1 MATLLFAPLPL
12 AGHVN
17 PTLKLAKT
25 LRARGHRVVYCSL
38 PDVEDTLQAE
48 GFEFIPVFSA
58 IFPKGLLAE
67 MSEKA
72 SRLRGRDLRRL
83 ARDHVQRRN
92 ALLQAALDGEYD
104 RMLKSLRPSLVLCD
118 DRVIDL
124 PIVCHGH
131 GIPAVRLNTTLP
143 PHLVHLLL
151 AGNRK
156 PPASAR
162 MTLLRWLEA
171 VLARVGLMPRFQEY
185 YQKLALKHGCQM
197 EPVRFPPF
205 QLPRLQDLVLFPRE
219 FAAPETPE
227 ARERVHHLGPSIDLE
242 RQEPAFPW
250 ERLQDSRPLI
260 FFSLG
265 TLASAEL
272 ARKTLKVAS
281 AAAAQRPGWRFVL
294 AVGALLDPVE
304 FDGGPAGVV
313 AVKHAPQLQLLRKA
327 AAMVTHGG
335 FNSVKECISFG
346 VPMVAL
352 PMKDDQPDVTSLVVH
367 HGLGVQGDVKQ
378 LTPGT
383 LLSLLDTVVGS
394 ASHAQALARMG
405 RAFREAE
412 SPEAAVATIER
423 FLPTPHVTAAKV
435 D

>member
-17 PTLKLAKT
+17 PTLKLAKA
-25 LRARGHRVVYCSL
+25 LRARGHRVVYSSL
-38 PDVEDTLQAE
+38 PDVEDALQAE
-48 GFEFIPVFSA
+48 GFEFIPVFSSL
-58 IFPKGLLAE
+58 FPKGLLAE
-67 MSEKA
+67 MTEKA
-72 SRLRGRDLRRL
+72 SRLRGRELRRL

-104 RMLKSLRPSLVLCD
+104 RMLDSLRPDLVLCD

-124 PIVCHGH
+124 PLVCHGH
-131 GIPAVRLNTTLP
+131 GIQAVRLNTTMP
-143 PHLVHLLL
+143 PHLMHLLTMAHQKPL
-151 AGNRK
+151 A
-156 PPASAR
+156 SVR

-171 VLARVGLMPRFQEY
+171 VLARVDLMPRFQEY
-185 YQKLALKHGCQM
+185 HRKLVLKHGGQM
-197 EPVRFPPF
+197 EPVPIPPF

-219 FAAPETPE
+219 FATPETPE
-227 ARERVHHLGPSIDLE
+227 GRARVHHLGPSIDLE

-250 ERLQDSRPLI
+250 ERLQDGRPLI

-272 ARKTLKVAS
+272 ARKTLQVAS
-281 AAAAQRPGWRFVL
+281 EAAAQRPGWQFVL
-294 AVGALLDPVE
+294 AVGSVLDPE
-304 FDGGPAGVV
+304 AFDAGPAGVV
-313 AVKHAPQLQLLRKA
+313 AVKHAPQLQVLRKA

-335 FNSVKECISFG
+335 FNSVKECIYFG

-352 PMKDDQPDVTSLVVH
+352 PMKDDQPDVASLVVH
-367 HGLGVQGDVKQ
+367 HGLGVQGNVKK
-378 LTPGT
+378 LSPGT
-383 LLSLLDTVVGS
+383 LLSMLDTVVGS

-412 SPEAAVATIER
+412 SPEVAVATVER
-423 FLPTPHVTAAKV
+423 FLAPRSVTAAKV
-435 D
+435 G